1 MLVYSC
7 INISPSTVLFTDNK
21 IHARCSFNLTNQF
34 TFLSDIQVNTS
45 VDAIVA
51 MAVYNE
57 DKLVWVQEAV
67 DSLVLQTYK
76 HNVVVIVIDGD
87 IPDEILTYLLD
98 TSKKVDNI
106 LLVRGKTNRGLSVC
120 MNFVVNW
127 TLSKVKAAKYFFRM
141 DADDISDPL
150 RLEKQI
156 AFLKTHPK
164 TSVLGSGL
172 FEVNE
177 QGKKVGHRKLPQ
189 KHSEIV
195 RFLPKRCSI
204 NHPTVV
210 VRMDVFKQGFRYREG
225 LMNTQDYFFWADLAA
240 AGFKFA
246 NLSDKLL
253 KFRRVN
259 DFYKRRGFGK
269 SINEFKARF
278 YTMKI
283 LNKYSMGN
291 IVYAFAVLALRLM
304 PARVVKVAYK
314 LDRYLLN
321 KKVKHD

>member
-1 MLVYSC
+1 V
-7 INISPSTVLFTDNK
+7 D
-21 IHARCSFNLTNQF
+21 
-34 TFLSDIQVNTS
+34 TS
-45 VDAIVA
+45 VDAVVA
-51 MAVYNE
+51 MAIYDG
-57 DKLVWVQEAV
+57 DKLVWVKEAV
-67 DSLVLQTYK
+67 NSLVTQTYK
-76 HNVVVIVIDGD
+76 HHVLVIVIDGN
-87 IPDEILTYLLD
+87 IPDEILTYLID
-98 TSKKVDNI
+98 TSKQMSNI
-106 LLVRGKTNRGLSVC
+106 LLVRGKTNKGLSAC

-141 DADDISDPL
+141 DADDISDPQ

-156 AFLKTHPK
+156 AFLEKHPK
-164 TSVLGSGL
+164 ISILGSGL
-172 FEVNE
+172 YEVNE
-177 QGKKVGHRKLPQ
+177 QGKQVGQRKLPQ

-195 RFLPKRCSI
+195 RFLPKRSSI

-210 VRMDVFKQGFRYREG
+210 IRLNVFEQGFRYRED

-259 DFYKRRGFGK
+259 DFYKRRGLSK

-278 YTMKI
+278 YTMKV
-283 LNKYSMGN
+283 LDKYSLGN

-304 PARVVKVAYK
+304 PGRVVKIAYK
-314 LDRYLLN
+314 LDRYLLTKRVIHN
-321 KKVKHD
+321 